1 MVFVDDFSGAF
12 GVYFL
17 KNKSDATRATEQFL
31 ADTSP
36 YGSVKRLRS
45 DNGGEYISEE
55 FKSLLLK
62 TILSEICPEMQAVAK
77 MAILAKFRQGC

>member
-17 KNKSDATRATEQFL
+17 KNKSDATRATEPFL
-31 ADTSP
+31 ADTAP
-36 YGSVKRLRS
+36 YGSVERLRS

-62 TILSEICPEMQAVAK
+62 NHIKHEASAPYSPH
-77 MAILAKFRQGC
+77 